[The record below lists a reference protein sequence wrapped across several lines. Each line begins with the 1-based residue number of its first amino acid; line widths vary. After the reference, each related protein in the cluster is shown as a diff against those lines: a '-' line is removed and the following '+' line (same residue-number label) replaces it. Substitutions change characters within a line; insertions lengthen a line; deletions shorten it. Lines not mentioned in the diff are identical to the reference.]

1 MNKNAF
7 IDYDNSLYIVGQL
20 EPSCTSV
27 KIMLHMK
34 ISLSIGTF
42 KFAIITEIPHRLLHD
57 KFLRKTNVLHHD
69 YSSINF
75 VLLITYFSMWN
86 SKIWK
91 KICLR
96 VWIIKASN
104 RGRGAPQC
112 ILTVG
117 NISTAHY
124 SDALHSRNVSTSSY
138 R

>member
-1 MNKNAF
+1 M
-7 IDYDNSLYIVGQL
+7 
-20 EPSCTSV
+20 PSSIMIIPYTLLASSNLI
-27 KIMLHMK
+27 IMLHMK

-42 KFAIITEIPHRLLHD
+42 KFAIITEISHRLLYD

-75 VLLITYFSMWN
+75 VLLITYFSMRN
-86 SKIWK
+86 SKVWK
-91 KICLR
+91 EICLR
-96 VWIIKASN
+96 VCIIKASN

-124 SDALHSRNVSTSSY
+124 SDALHSRNVSTSSF

>member
-27 KIMLHMK
+27 IIMLHMK

-42 KFAIITEIPHRLLHD
+42 KFAIITEIPHRLLYD

-86 SKIWK
+86 SKVWK

-96 VWIIKASN
+96 VCIQPRERCPAMYSDRRQYKYCTLQRCFSF
-104 RGRGAPQC
+104 PQC
-112 ILTVG
+112 KYFLIQ
-117 NISTAHY
+117 II
-124 SDALHSRNVSTSSY
+124 D
-138 R
+138 